1 MILPMKK
8 LTLLV
13 LDSEKKAALK
23 TLRNF
28 GAVHIEKETA
38 SSETLTELQNLYAR
52 LQQAESFI
60 TEAQPKKGAKG
71 MAAPSGLNRQDVLQ
85 AVDEILDLKDQEANT
100 IAAIN
105 KLAGDIEAYGSWGDF
120 NPEDIR
126 TLEGSGIYL
135 TMGELSEKSYA
146 ALPETVKTVR
156 LTGGKK
162 TVRFAIV
169 SETVD
174 VPDDLPSDFNPLIL
188 PDMSLSAMKAE
199 TAKLQ
204 KLLPSFTAKIGA
216 RTELLAPLKAEAKK
230 LAKEIEFETVHAGME
245 IIPLEETQAGSAES
259 AVMLSAADSGA
270 SNASA
275 ASNGTLAGNR
285 CAVRNAEKEPMRLAR
300 LSGYVLAEKL
310 ADFTGLAKANGWA
323 FVADDPSEED
333 IVPTALRHNRFV
345 NAADGLPRYRAGL
358 S

>member
-1 MILPMKK
+1 M
-8 LTLLV
+8 
-13 LDSEKKAALK
+13 
-23 TLRNF
+23 
-28 GAVHIEKETA
+28 HIEKETA

-162 TVRFAIV
+162 
-169 SETVD
+169 
-174 VPDDLPSDFNPLIL
+174 
-188 PDMSLSAMKAE
+188 
-199 TAKLQ
+199 
-204 KLLPSFTAKIGA
+204 
-216 RTELLAPLKAEAKK
+216 
-230 LAKEIEFETVHAGME
+230 
-245 IIPLEETQAGSAES
+245 
-259 AVMLSAADSGA
+259 
-270 SNASA
+270 
-275 ASNGTLAGNR
+275 NGTLCDCFRDDR
-285 CAVRNAEKEPMRLAR
+285 C
-300 LSGYVLAEKL
+300 S
-310 ADFTGLAKANGWA
+310 
-323 FVADDPSEED
+323 
-333 IVPTALRHNRFV
+333 
-345 NAADGLPRYRAGL
+345 
-358 S
+358 